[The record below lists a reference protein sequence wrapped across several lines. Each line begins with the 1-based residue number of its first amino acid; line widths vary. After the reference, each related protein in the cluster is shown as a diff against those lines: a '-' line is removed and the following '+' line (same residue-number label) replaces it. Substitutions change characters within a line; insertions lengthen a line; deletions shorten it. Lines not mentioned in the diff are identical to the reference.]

1 MFRMSFIKSRLK
13 QYIVFALALAACF
26 HGQACL
32 NAASAGRPA
41 TQNQEQPL
49 PASDIDQGKYLLG
62 PDDQIRMTVFGEEDL
77 SGNYTVNAGGMLS
90 VPLIGDVQARGRT
103 LKQVEAE
110 IVRQL
115 KSGYLVNPSVALEI
129 GKYRPFYIL
138 GEVRAPGS
146 YSYVTGMNAL
156 NAAALAGGFT
166 YRANKKR
173 IQIRRADENGNDVTD
188 EQPVEYKIRPGDVI
202 LVKERFF

>member
-1 MFRMSFIKSRLK
+1 MSFLKSKLR
-13 QYIVFALALAACF
+13 QYIAFALVLAACF
-26 HGQACL
+26 HGQTCL
-32 NAASAGRPA
+32 NAATAGQPA
-41 TQNQEQPL
+41 TQRQELSLAPEE
-49 PASDIDQGKYLLG
+49 ADQDKYLLG
-62 PDDQIRMTVFGEEDL
+62 PDDQIKMTVFGEEDL
-77 SGNYTVNAGGMLS
+77 SGTYTVNAGGMLS
-90 VPLIGDVQARGRT
+90 VPLIGDVRAKGRT
-103 LKQVEAE
+103 LKQLEAE

-115 KSGYLVNPSVALEI
+115 KNGYLVAPSVALEI

-138 GEVRAPGS
+138 GEVRTPGS

-173 IQIRRADENGNDVTD
+173 IQIRRTGENGDDVTE